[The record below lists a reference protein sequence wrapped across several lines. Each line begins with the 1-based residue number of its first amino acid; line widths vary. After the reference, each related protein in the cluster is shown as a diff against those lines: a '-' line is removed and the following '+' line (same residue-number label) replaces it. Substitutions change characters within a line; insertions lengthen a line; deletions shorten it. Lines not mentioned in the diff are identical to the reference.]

1 MKAGIELA
9 AKFKNVFNNIFKN
22 KSICI
27 LGVDGTGKTSLTTAL
42 KEYFGQSAD
51 IQYMGLHSCETSYA
65 RSRYNTENH
74 RYEFLSVLK
83 NFAALYLEMWYRIV
97 CHWPTR
103 KIIIY
108 DRYSWEIMLKY
119 KGVKRTITKL
129 FLKTLFPKP
138 KYVFYLYC
146 PVEISL
152 SRKNDIESI
161 VEFRDTKK
169 EYDLNFMHSKK
180 IISIDTGSTDLA
192 ALMEQILKALPE
204 DLMINFRA

>member
-1 MKAGIELA
+1 
-9 AKFKNVFNNIFKN
+9 
-22 KSICI
+22 
-27 LGVDGTGKTSLTTAL
+27 
-42 KEYFGQSAD
+42 
-51 IQYMGLHSCETSYA
+51 
-65 RSRYNTENH
+65 
-74 RYEFLSVLK
+74 
-83 NFAALYLEMWYRIV
+83 
-97 CHWPTR
+97 
-103 KIIIY
+103 
-108 DRYSWEIMLKY
+108 MLKY